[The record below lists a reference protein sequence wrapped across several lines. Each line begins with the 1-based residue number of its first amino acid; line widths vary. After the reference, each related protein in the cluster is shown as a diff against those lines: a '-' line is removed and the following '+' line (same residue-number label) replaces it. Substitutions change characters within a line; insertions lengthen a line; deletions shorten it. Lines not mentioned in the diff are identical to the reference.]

1 MKKILFV
8 AFALSIFN
16 FQFSISSAQD
26 MTLGNEAYK
35 AGDWQ
40 GAIDA
45 YTAILDAGYEN
56 ADLYYNLGNAYY
68 RIERYGMAILNYER
82 ALLLEPNFA
91 EAKQNLALANAR
103 TEDKITPLPEFLL
116 ARWYRALYCALSFDV
131 WFSVLLI
138 LAALALI
145 AAAVMLS
152 GGNYRWRKTGF
163 IVLIIMAVLW
173 LVSLCCTISSAAR
186 LNRHDRAVITQPMVV
201 VKGSPDASGVDKLVL
216 HDGTLLTIDETLD
229 GWHKVR
235 LADGNTGW
243 LPVAEVTVI

>member
-1 MKKILFV
+1 MKKLFLV
-8 AFALSIFN
+8 FSFYLLVLSGA
-16 FQFSISSAQD
+16 SAQD
-26 MTLGNEAYK
+26 MSLGNNAYK

-45 YTAILDAGYEN
+45 YSAILDAGYEN

-68 RIERYGMAILNYER
+68 RTERFGMAILNYER

-116 ARWYRALYCALSFDV
+116 ARWYRALYCALPLDGWLV
-131 WFSVLLI
+131 VVLVLAVVAVVAAGVMRFS
-138 LAALALI
+138 
-145 AAAVMLS
+145 
-152 GGNYRWRKTGF
+152 GDYRWRKTGF

-173 LVSLCCTISSAAR
+173 IVSACCTMSSAAR

-201 VKGSPDASGVDKLVL
+201 VKGSPDTSGVDKMVL
-216 HDGTLLTIDETLD
+216 HDGTQLTIDETLD
-229 GWHKVR
+229 GWHKIR

-243 LPVAEVTVI
+243 LPVADLTVI

>member
-1 MKKILFV
+1 
-8 AFALSIFN
+8 
-16 FQFSISSAQD
+16 

-35 AGDWQ
+35 AGDWW

-131 WFSVLLI
+131 WFAVLLI

-216 HDGTLLTIDETLD
+216 HDGALLTIDETLD

-243 LPVAEVTVI
+243 LPVADVTVI